1 MIRLASCLKMGMV
14 LCCAGLVAGCAPKTQ
29 YTWGDYGPSLYAL
42 YSGDNTLDATAL
54 KLQAIIEKGEING
67 TVPPGIYAEYGYIL
81 LSSGKSGE
89 AIGFFEK
96 EKLHF
101 PESTVFMD
109 RMIAT
114 AKIPTAKPQAGID
127 QPEQLA
133 AKESS
138 HDQTR

>member
-1 MIRLASCLKMGMV
+1 MIRLTQIFKIGTIV
-14 LCCAGLVAGCAPKTQ
+14 LCAGFVAGCAPKTQ
-29 YTWGDYGPSLYAL
+29 YTWGDYGPSLYSL
-42 YSGDNTLDATAL
+42 YSGDSTLNATAI
-54 KLQAIIEKGEING
+54 KLQTIIEKGEVTG
-67 TVPPGIYAEYGYIL
+67 TVPPGIYAEYGYLL

-89 AIGFFEK
+89 AISFFEK

-114 AKIPTAKPQAGID
+114 AKIPVAKPSAQID
-127 QPEQLA
+127 RQEQLA

-138 HDQTR
+138 HDQTN